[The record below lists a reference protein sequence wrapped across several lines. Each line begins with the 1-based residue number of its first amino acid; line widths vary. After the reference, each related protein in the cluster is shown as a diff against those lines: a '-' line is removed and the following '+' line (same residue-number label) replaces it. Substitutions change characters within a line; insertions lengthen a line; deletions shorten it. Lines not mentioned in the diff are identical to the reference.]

1 MNLAHP
7 AWLFALALP
16 LILAVLAVVIARLRR
31 SQWQAFAADRLRPI
45 LIKRRS
51 PVARWIS
58 FSLLLLACISLV
70 IALTRPHEKAGTREE
85 KILSR
90 NVLIAL
96 DLSRSMRVQDVK
108 PDRLS
113 RAKIAIYELLDAIP
127 NERVSI
133 IGFAGSAYV
142 YAPLTV
148 DHAAVRQTVE
158 QIDENW
164 ATLGGSNLKDAV
176 ELAIDTLKKTGQ
188 KQNALVIFS
197 DGEKHDESLDDIA
210 SEAKLAGVNILAI
223 GIGTENGDYVPN
235 ADFPGNRMIDENGQ
249 PVISRLQPE
258 VLRNLAEATNGKYA
272 AAGSGDDIASLVKNS
287 IKDLDAFE
295 MEGRQREVTIEYYQ
309 WFLLPAIVFLFASI
323 IIGTR
328 WRGIGKVAATLAIFL
343 MPDPSQADDAKDAA
357 RFLLEKNFSAA
368 AQTYRKL
375 AKESRSSNLRSRYHL
390 GEGIASLRDG
400 SFKSARSAFSKSLD
414 ANSPDVLA
422 EAHLGMANSLFQL
435 GWLEL
440 AGSAYPQDPK
450 SSPDMAQFDQLVRT
464 RLKILAAAKEDGEVE
479 KIEALITNWTDAVR
493 HCDSAI
499 SNMPANNAAKNNRQ
513 MTITYLKR
521 LRELLEEEKE
531 KTAQNMP
538 MPQPG
543 GDGESQPDEGDGDG
557 DSDEK
562 QDGDQQNKDSK
573 SPGDKGDKK
582 SEKKDGSNG
591 KEPKPKDDSSKDKNK
606 GEKPEDPNE
615 TPEKRARRILKDSA
629 DLEKGPLTPGQREFN
644 PPAKDW

>member
-1 MNLAHP
+1 LNLAHP
-7 AWLFALALP
+7 AWLFALTLP
-16 LILAVLAVVIARLRR
+16 LVLAVLAVVIARLRR

-51 PVARWIS
+51 PITRWIS

-113 RAKIAIYELLDAIP
+113 RAKIAIYELLEELP
-127 NERVSI
+127 NERVGI
-133 IGFAGSAYV
+133 IGFAGSSYV

-164 ATLGGSNLKDAV
+164 ATLGGSNLKEAL

-197 DGEKHDESLDDIA
+197 DGEKHDDSLDDIA

-235 ADFPGNRMIDENGQ
+235 ADFPSNRMVDETGQ

-287 IKDLDAFE
+287 IKELDAIE
-295 MEGRQREVTIEYYQ
+295 MDGRQREISIEYYQ
-309 WFLLPAIVFLFASI
+309 WFLLPAIAFLFATI

-328 WRGIGKVAATLAIFL
+328 WRGVGKVIAAIAIFL

-357 RFLLEKNFSAA
+357 RFLSEKNFTAA
-368 AQTYRKL
+368 SQTYRKL
-375 AKESRSSNLRSRYHL
+375 AKETRSSKLRSRYHL
-390 GEGIASLRDG
+390 GEGIASLRGG

-414 ANSPDVLA
+414 ANNPDVLA

-440 AGSAYPQDPK
+440 AESAYPQDLK

-464 RLKILAAAKEDGEVE
+464 RLKKLADAKEDGEME
-479 KIEALITNWTDAVR
+479 KIEVLITNWTDAVR
-493 HCDSAI
+493 HYDSAI
-499 SNMPANNAAKNNRQ
+499 SNMPASNAAKNNRQ

-531 KTAQNMP
+531 KTEQNMP

-543 GDGESQPDEGDGDG
+543 GEGESQPEEGDGDP
-557 DSDEK
+557 DEK
-562 QDGDQQNKDSK
+562 QGGDQQNKDSK
-573 SPGDKGDKK
+573 SPGEMGDEKR
-582 SEKKDGSNG
+582 EKKDGSNG
-591 KEPKPKDDSSKDKNK
+591 KKPKPKDDPGKDKDK

-644 PPAKDW
+644 TPAKDW

>member
-1 MNLAHP
+1 M
-7 AWLFALALP
+7 ALP
-16 LILAVLAVVIARLRR
+16 LILTVLAIVIARLRQ

-51 PVARWIS
+51 PVVRWIS

-85 KILSR
+85 KIISR

-96 DLSRSMRVQDVK
+96 DLSRSMRVQDMK

-113 RAKIAIYELLDAIP
+113 RAKIAIYELLEELP
-127 NERVSI
+127 NERVGI

-197 DGEKHDESLDDIA
+197 DGEKHDGSLDDIA

-235 ADFPGNRMIDENGQ
+235 ADFPGNRMVDENGQ

-309 WFLLPAIVFLFASI
+309 WFLLPAIAFLFASI

-328 WRGIGKVAATLAIFL
+328 WRGVGKAAAALAIFL

-357 RFLLEKNFSAA
+357 RFLSENNFTAA

-375 AKESRSSNLRSRYHL
+375 AKESPSSNLRSRYHL
-390 GEGIASLRDG
+390 GEGIAFLRGG

-414 ANSPDVLA
+414 ADNPDVLA

-435 GWLEL
+435 GWFEL
-440 AGSAYPQDPK
+440 SGYAYPQDPK

-499 SNMPANNAAKNNRQ
+499 SKMPANNAAINNRQ

-531 KTAQNMP
+531 KTEQNMP

-543 GDGESQPDEGDGDG
+543 GESESQPDEDDGDP
-557 DSDEK
+557 DEK
-562 QDGDQQNKDSK
+562 KDGDQQNKDSK
-573 SPGDKGDKK
+573 SPGDNGDEKR
-582 SEKKDGSNG
+582 EKKDGSNG
-591 KEPKPKDDSSKDKNK
+591 KEPKPKDDPGKDKNK
-606 GEKPEDPNE
+606 GENPEDPNE
-615 TPEKRARRILKDSA
+615 NPEKRARRILKDSA
-629 DLEKGPLTPGQREFN
+629 DLEKGPLTPGQVEFN

>member
-1 MNLAHP
+1 LNLAHP
-7 AWLFALALP
+7 AWLFALTLP
-16 LILAVLAVVIARLRR
+16 LVLAVLAVVIARLRR

-51 PVARWIS
+51 PITRWIS

-113 RAKIAIYELLDAIP
+113 RAKIAIYELLEELP
-127 NERVSI
+127 NERVGI
-133 IGFAGSAYV
+133 IGFAGSSYV

-164 ATLGGSNLKDAV
+164 ATLGGSNLKEAL

-197 DGEKHDESLDDIA
+197 DGEKHDDSLDDIA

-235 ADFPGNRMIDENGQ
+235 ADFPSNRMVDETGQ

-287 IKDLDAFE
+287 IKELDAIE
-295 MEGRQREVTIEYYQ
+295 MDGRQREISIEYYQ
-309 WFLLPAIVFLFASI
+309 WFLLPAIAFLFATI

-328 WRGIGKVAATLAIFL
+328 WRGVGKVIAAIAIFL

-357 RFLLEKNFSAA
+357 RFLSEKNFSAA
-368 AQTYRKL
+368 SQTYRKL
-375 AKESRSSNLRSRYHL
+375 AKETRSSNLRSRYHL
-390 GEGIASLRDG
+390 GEGIASLRGG

-414 ANSPDVLA
+414 ANNPDVLA

-440 AGSAYPQDPK
+440 AVSAYPQDLK
-450 SSPDMAQFDQLVRT
+450 SSPDMAQFDQLART
-464 RLKILAAAKEDGEVE
+464 RLKKLADAKEDGEME
-479 KIEALITNWTDAVR
+479 KIEVLITNWTDAVR
-493 HCDSAI
+493 HYDSAI
-499 SNMPANNAAKNNRQ
+499 SNMPASNAAKNNRQ

-531 KTAQNMP
+531 KTEQNMP

-543 GDGESQPDEGDGDG
+543 GEGESQPDEGDGDP
-557 DSDEK
+557 DEK
-562 QDGDQQNKDSK
+562 QGGDQQNKDSK
-573 SPGDKGDKK
+573 SPGEKGDEKR
-582 SEKKDGSNG
+582 EKKDGSNG
-591 KEPKPKDDSSKDKNK
+591 KKPKPKDDPGKDKDK

-644 PPAKDW
+644 TPAKDW

>member
-1 MNLAHP
+1 LNLAHP

-16 LILAVLAVVIARLRR
+16 LILAVLAVVISRLRR
-31 SQWQAFAADRLRPI
+31 SQWQAFAADRLRLI

-51 PVARWIS
+51 PVVRWIS

-113 RAKIAIYELLDAIP
+113 RAKIAIYELLEALP
-127 NERVSI
+127 NERVGI
-133 IGFAGSAYV
+133 IGFAGSSYV

-164 ATLGGSNLKDAV
+164 ATLGGSNLKEAV

-197 DGEKHDESLDDIA
+197 DGEKHDGSLDDIA

-235 ADFPGNRMIDENGQ
+235 ADFPGNRMIDENAQ

-272 AAGSGDDIASLVKNS
+272 AAGSGDDIASLVKTS
-287 IKDLDAFE
+287 IKELDAFE
-295 MEGRQREVTIEYYQ
+295 MEGRQREISIEYYQ

-328 WRGIGKVAATLAIFL
+328 WRGVGKVAATLAIFL

-357 RFLLEKNFSAA
+357 RFLLEKNFTAA

-375 AKESRSSNLRSRYHL
+375 AKESQSSNLRSRYHL

-414 ANSPDVLA
+414 VNNSDVLA

-435 GWLEL
+435 GWVEL

-450 SSPDMAQFDQLVRT
+450 LSPDMAQFDQLVRT
-464 RLKILAAAKEDGEVE
+464 RLKKLADAKEDGEME
-479 KIEALITNWTDAVR
+479 KIEALITNWADAVR

-499 SNMPANNAAKNNRQ
+499 FNFPANNAAKNNRQ

-531 KTAQNMP
+531 ETEQNMP

-543 GDGESQPDEGDGDG
+543 GESESQPDEGDGDP
-557 DSDEK
+557 DEK

-573 SPGDKGDKK
+573 SPGDKGDEKP
-582 SEKKDGSNG
+582 EKKDGSNG
-591 KEPKPKDDSSKDKNK
+591 KEPKPKDDTGKDKNK

-629 DLEKGPLTPGQREFN
+629 DLEKGPLTPGQVEFN

>member
-1 MNLAHP
+1 LNLAHP
-7 AWLFALALP
+7 AWLFALTLP
-16 LILAVLAVVIARLRR
+16 LVLAVLAVVIARLRR
-31 SQWQAFAADRLRPI
+31 SQWQAFAGDRLRPI

-51 PVARWIS
+51 PITRWIS

-113 RAKIAIYELLDAIP
+113 RAKIAIYELLEELP
-127 NERVSI
+127 NERVGI
-133 IGFAGSAYV
+133 IGFAGSSYV

-164 ATLGGSNLKDAV
+164 ATLGGSNLKEAL

-197 DGEKHDESLDDIA
+197 DGEKHDDSLDDIA

-235 ADFPGNRMIDENGQ
+235 ADFPSNRMVDETGQ

-287 IKDLDAFE
+287 IKELDAIE
-295 MEGRQREVTIEYYQ
+295 MDGRQREIFIEYYQ
-309 WFLLPAIVFLFASI
+309 WFLLPAIAFLFATI

-328 WRGIGKVAATLAIFL
+328 WRGVGKVIAAIAIFL

-357 RFLLEKNFSAA
+357 RFLSEKNFSAA
-368 AQTYRKL
+368 SQTYRKL
-375 AKESRSSNLRSRYHL
+375 AKETRSSNLRSRYHL
-390 GEGIASLRDG
+390 GEGIASLRGG

-414 ANSPDVLA
+414 ANNPDVLA

-440 AGSAYPQDPK
+440 AESAYPQDLK

-464 RLKILAAAKEDGEVE
+464 RLKKLADAKEDGEME
-479 KIEALITNWTDAVR
+479 KIEVLITNWTDAVR
-493 HCDSAI
+493 HYDSAI
-499 SNMPANNAAKNNRQ
+499 SNMPASNAAKNNRQ

-531 KTAQNMP
+531 KTEQNMP

-543 GDGESQPDEGDGDG
+543 GEGESQPDEGDGDP
-557 DSDEK
+557 DEK
-562 QDGDQQNKDSK
+562 QGGDQQNKDSK
-573 SPGDKGDKK
+573 SPGEKGDEKR
-582 SEKKDGSNG
+582 EKKDGSNG
-591 KEPKPKDDSSKDKNK
+591 KKPKPKDDPGKDKDK

-644 PPAKDW
+644 TPAKDW

>member
-1 MNLAHP
+1 LNLAHP
-7 AWLFALALP
+7 AWLFALTLP
-16 LILAVLAVVIARLRR
+16 LVLAVLAVVIARLRR

-51 PVARWIS
+51 PITRWIS

-113 RAKIAIYELLDAIP
+113 RAKIAIYELLEELP
-127 NERVSI
+127 NERVGI
-133 IGFAGSAYV
+133 IGFAGSSYV

-164 ATLGGSNLKDAV
+164 ATLGGSNLKEAL

-197 DGEKHDESLDDIA
+197 DGEKHDDSLDDIA

-235 ADFPGNRMIDENGQ
+235 ADFPSNRMVDETGQ

-287 IKDLDAFE
+287 IKELDAIE
-295 MEGRQREVTIEYYQ
+295 MDGRQREISIEYYQ
-309 WFLLPAIVFLFASI
+309 WFLLPAIAFLFATI

-328 WRGIGKVAATLAIFL
+328 WRGVGKVIAAIAIFL

-357 RFLLEKNFSAA
+357 RFLSEKNFSAA
-368 AQTYRKL
+368 SQTYRKL
-375 AKESRSSNLRSRYHL
+375 AKETRSSNLRSRYHL
-390 GEGIASLRDG
+390 GEGIASLRGG

-414 ANSPDVLA
+414 ANNPDVLA

-440 AGSAYPQDPK
+440 AESAYPQDLK

-464 RLKILAAAKEDGEVE
+464 RLKKLADAKEDGEME
-479 KIEALITNWTDAVR
+479 KIEVLITNWTDAVR
-493 HCDSAI
+493 HYDSAI
-499 SNMPANNAAKNNRQ
+499 SKMPASNAAKNNRQ

-531 KTAQNMP
+531 KTEQNMP

-543 GDGESQPDEGDGDG
+543 GEGESQPEEGDGDP
-557 DSDEK
+557 DEM
-562 QDGDQQNKDSK
+562 QGGDQQNKDSK
-573 SPGDKGDKK
+573 SPGEKGDEKR
-582 SEKKDGSNG
+582 EKKDGSNG
-591 KEPKPKDDSSKDKNK
+591 KKPKPKDDPGKDKDK

-644 PPAKDW
+644 TPAKDW

>member
-1 MNLAHP
+1 LNLAHP

-51 PVARWIS
+51 PITRWIS
-58 FSLLLLACISLV
+58 FSLLLFAYICLV
-70 IALTRPHEKAGTREE
+70 IALARPHEKAGTREE

-113 RAKIAIYELLDAIP
+113 RAKIAIYELLEELP
-127 NERVSI
+127 NERVGI
-133 IGFAGSAYV
+133 IGFAGSSYV

-164 ATLGGSNLKDAV
+164 ATLGGSNLKEAL

-197 DGEKHDESLDDIA
+197 DGEKHDGSLDDIA

-287 IKDLDAFE
+287 IKELDAFE
-295 MEGRQREVTIEYYQ
+295 MEGRQREISIEYYQ
-309 WFLLPAIVFLFASI
+309 WFLLPAIAFLFASI

-328 WRGIGKVAATLAIFL
+328 WRGVGKVTAALAIFL
-343 MPDPSQADDAKDAA
+343 MPDPSQADDAEDAA
-357 RFLLEKNFSAA
+357 RLLSEKNFTAA
-368 AQTYRKL
+368 SQTYRKL
-375 AKESRSSNLRSRYHL
+375 AKETRSSNLRSRYHL
-390 GEGIASLRDG
+390 GEGIASLRGG

-414 ANSPDVLA
+414 ANNPDVLA

-440 AGSAYPQDPK
+440 AGSAYPQDLK
-450 SSPDMAQFDQLVRT
+450 SSPDMAQFDQLART
-464 RLKILAAAKEDGEVE
+464 RLKKLADAKEDGEVE

-493 HCDSAI
+493 HYDSAI
-499 SNMPANNAAKNNRQ
+499 SNMPGNIVAQNNRQ

-531 KTAQNMP
+531 KTEQNMP

-543 GDGESQPDEGDGDG
+543 GESESQPEEGDGDP
-557 DSDEK
+557 DEK
-562 QDGDQQNKDSK
+562 QGGDQQNKDSK
-573 SPGDKGDKK
+573 SPGEKGDEKR
-582 SEKKDGSNG
+582 EKKDGSNG
-591 KEPKPKDDSSKDKNK
+591 KKPKPKDDPGKDKDK

-644 PPAKDW
+644 TPAKDW

>member
-7 AWLFALALP
+7 AWLFALTLP
-16 LILAVLAVVIARLRR
+16 LILAVLAVVITRLRR

-51 PVARWIS
+51 PVVRWIS

-113 RAKIAIYELLDAIP
+113 RAKIAIYELLEELP
-127 NERVSI
+127 NERVGI

-197 DGEKHDESLDDIA
+197 DGEKHDGSLDDIA

-235 ADFPGNRMIDENGQ
+235 ADFPGNRMVDENGQ

-287 IKDLDAFE
+287 IKELDAFE
-295 MEGRQREVTIEYYQ
+295 MEGSQREVTIDYYQ

-328 WRGIGKVAATLAIFL
+328 WRGVGKAAAALAIFL
-343 MPDPSQADDAKDAA
+343 MPGPSHADDAKDAA
-357 RFLLEKNFSAA
+357 RFLLEKNFTAA

-375 AKESRSSNLRSRYHL
+375 AKESQSSNLRSRYHL
-390 GEGIASLRDG
+390 GDGIASLRGG

-414 ANSPDVLA
+414 ANNPDVLA

-435 GWLEL
+435 GWFEL
-440 AGSAYPQDPK
+440 SGYAYPQDPK

-464 RLKILAAAKEDGEVE
+464 RLKKLAAAKEGGEVE

-499 SNMPANNAAKNNRQ
+499 SKMPANNAATNNRQ

-531 KTAQNMP
+531 KTEQNMP

-543 GDGESQPDEGDGDG
+543 GEGESQPDEGDGDP
-557 DSDEK
+557 DEK

-573 SPGDKGDKK
+573 SPGDKGDEKR
-582 SEKKDGSNG
+582 EKKDGSNG
-591 KEPKPKDDSSKDKNK
+591 KEPKPKDDSGKDKNK
-606 GEKPEDPNE
+606 GENPEDPNE

-629 DLEKGPLTPGQREFN
+629 DLEKGPLTPGQVEFN

>member
-1 MNLAHP
+1 LNLAHP

-51 PVARWIS
+51 PVVRWIS

-113 RAKIAIYELLDAIP
+113 RAKIAIYELLEELP
-127 NERVSI
+127 NERVGI

-164 ATLGGSNLKDAV
+164 ATFGGSNLKDAV
-176 ELAIDTLKKTGQ
+176 VLAIDTLKKTGQ

-197 DGEKHDESLDDIA
+197 DGEKHDGSLDDIA

-272 AAGSGDDIASLVKNS
+272 AAGSGDDIASLVKTS
-287 IKDLDAFE
+287 IKELDAFE
-295 MEGRQREVTIEYYQ
+295 MEGRQREISIEYYQ

-328 WRGIGKVAATLAIFL
+328 WRGVGKVAATLAIFL
-343 MPDPSQADDAKDAA
+343 MPDPSHADDAKDAA
-357 RFLLEKNFSAA
+357 RLLSEKNFTAA

-375 AKESRSSNLRSRYHL
+375 AKESQSSNLRSRYHL
-390 GEGIASLRDG
+390 GEGIASLRGD

-414 ANSPDVLA
+414 VNNPDVLA

-499 SNMPANNAAKNNRQ
+499 SNIPANNAATNNRQ

-531 KTAQNMP
+531 KTEQNMP

-543 GDGESQPDEGDGDG
+543 GEGESQPDEGDGDP
-557 DSDEK
+557 DEK
-562 QDGDQQNKDSK
+562 QDGNQQNKDSK
-573 SPGDKGDKK
+573 SPGDKGDEKR
-582 SEKKDGSNG
+582 EKKDGSNG
-591 KEPKPKDDSSKDKNK
+591 KEPKPKDDPGKEKNK
-606 GEKPEDPNE
+606 GGKPEDPNE

-629 DLEKGPLTPGQREFN
+629 DLEKGPLTPGQIEFN

>member
-7 AWLFALALP
+7 AWLFALTLP
-16 LILAVLAVVIARLRR
+16 LVLAVLAVVIARLRR

-51 PVARWIS
+51 PITRWIS

-113 RAKIAIYELLDAIP
+113 RAKIAIYELLEELP
-127 NERVSI
+127 NERVGI
-133 IGFAGSAYV
+133 IGFAGSSYV

-164 ATLGGSNLKDAV
+164 ATLGGSNLKEAL

-197 DGEKHDESLDDIA
+197 DGEKHDDSLDDIA

-235 ADFPGNRMIDENGQ
+235 ADFPSNRMVDETGQ

-287 IKDLDAFE
+287 IKELDAIE
-295 MEGRQREVTIEYYQ
+295 MEGRQREISIEYYQ
-309 WFLLPAIVFLFASI
+309 WFLLPAIAFLFATI

-328 WRGIGKVAATLAIFL
+328 WRGVGKVIAAIAIFL

-357 RFLLEKNFSAA
+357 RFLSEKNFSAA
-368 AQTYRKL
+368 SQTYRKL
-375 AKESRSSNLRSRYHL
+375 AKETRSSNLRSRYHL
-390 GEGIASLRDG
+390 GEGIASLRGG

-414 ANSPDVLA
+414 ANNPDVLA

-440 AGSAYPQDPK
+440 ADSAYPQDLK

-464 RLKILAAAKEDGEVE
+464 RLKKLADAKEDGEME
-479 KIEALITNWTDAVR
+479 KIEVLITNWTDAVR
-493 HCDSAI
+493 HYDSAI
-499 SNMPANNAAKNNRQ
+499 SNMPASNAAKNNRQ

-531 KTAQNMP
+531 KTEQNMP

-543 GDGESQPDEGDGDG
+543 GEGESQPDEGDGDP
-557 DSDEK
+557 DEK
-562 QDGDQQNKDSK
+562 QGGDQQNKDSK
-573 SPGDKGDKK
+573 SPGEKGDEKR
-582 SEKKDGSNG
+582 EKKDGSNG
-591 KEPKPKDDSSKDKNK
+591 KKPKPKDDPGKDKDK

-644 PPAKDW
+644 TPAKDW

>member
-51 PVARWIS
+51 PVVRWIS

-70 IALTRPHEKAGTREE
+70 IALARPLEKAGTREE

-127 NERVSI
+127 NERVGI

-440 AGSAYPQDPK
+440 AGYAYPQDPK

-543 GDGESQPDEGDGDG
+543 GDGESQPDEGDGD
-557 DSDEK
+557 SDEK

-582 SEKKDGSNG
+582 LDKKDGSNG
-591 KEPKPKDDSSKDKNK
+591 KEPKPKDDPGKDKDK
-606 GEKPEDPNE
+606 GEKSEDPNE

>member
-16 LILAVLAVVIARLRR
+16 LILAVLAVVISRLRR
-31 SQWQAFAADRLRPI
+31 SQWQAFAADRLRLI

-51 PVARWIS
+51 PVVRWIS

-113 RAKIAIYELLDAIP
+113 RAKIAIYELLEALP
-127 NERVSI
+127 NERVGI
-133 IGFAGSAYV
+133 IGFAGSSYV

-164 ATLGGSNLKDAV
+164 ATLGGSNLKEAV

-197 DGEKHDESLDDIA
+197 DGEKHDGSLDDIA

-287 IKDLDAFE
+287 IKELDAFE
-295 MEGRQREVTIEYYQ
+295 MEGRQREISIEYYQ
-309 WFLLPAIVFLFASI
+309 WFLLPAIAFLFASI

-328 WRGIGKVAATLAIFL
+328 WRGVGKVTAALAIFL
-343 MPDPSQADDAKDAA
+343 MPDPSQADDAEDAA
-357 RFLLEKNFSAA
+357 RLLSEKNFTAA
-368 AQTYRKL
+368 SQTYRKL
-375 AKESRSSNLRSRYHL
+375 AKETRSSNLRSRYHL
-390 GEGIASLRDG
+390 GEGIASLRGG

-414 ANSPDVLA
+414 ANNPDVLA

-440 AGSAYPQDPK
+440 AGSAYPQDLK
-450 SSPDMAQFDQLVRT
+450 SSPDMAQFDQLART
-464 RLKILAAAKEDGEVE
+464 RLKKLADAKEDGEVE

-493 HCDSAI
+493 HYDSAI
-499 SNMPANNAAKNNRQ
+499 SNMPASNAAKNNRQ

-531 KTAQNMP
+531 KTEQNMP

-543 GDGESQPDEGDGDG
+543 GEGESQPDEGDGDP
-557 DSDEK
+557 DEK
-562 QDGDQQNKDSK
+562 QGGDQQNKDSK
-573 SPGDKGDKK
+573 SPGEKGDEKR
-582 SEKKDGSNG
+582 EKKDGSNG
-591 KEPKPKDDSSKDKNK
+591 KKPKPKDDPGKDKDK

-644 PPAKDW
+644 TPAKDW

>member
-1 MNLAHP
+1 LNLAHP

-16 LILAVLAVVIARLRR
+16 IILAVLAVVVARLRR

-51 PVARWIS
+51 PLARWIS
-58 FSLLLLACISLV
+58 FSLLLLACIGLV
-70 IALTRPHEKAGTREE
+70 TALTRPHEKAGTREE

-113 RAKIAIYELLDAIP
+113 RAKIAIYELLEELP
-127 NERVSI
+127 NERVGI
-133 IGFAGSAYV
+133 IGFAGSSYV

-164 ATLGGSNLKDAV
+164 TTLGGSNLKEAV

-197 DGEKHDESLDDIA
+197 DGEKHDGSLDDIA

-258 VLRNLAEATNGKYA
+258 VLRKLAEATSGKYT
-272 AAGSGDDIASLVKNS
+272 AAGSGDDIASLVKNA
-287 IKDLDAFE
+287 IKELDAFE
-295 MEGRQREVTIEYYQ
+295 MEGRQRDISVECYQ
-309 WFLLPAIVFLFASI
+309 WFLLPAIALLFASI

-328 WRGIGKVAATLAIFL
+328 WRGVGKAAAALAIFL

-357 RFLLEKNFSAA
+357 RFLSEKNFTASS
-368 AQTYRKL
+368 QIYRKL
-375 AKESRSSNLRSRYHL
+375 AKETRSSNLRSRYHL
-390 GEGIASLRDG
+390 GEGIASLRGG

-414 ANSPDVLA
+414 ANNPDVLA
-422 EAHLGMANSLFQL
+422 EAHLGMANTLFQL

-450 SSPDMAQFDQLVRT
+450 KTPDMAQFDQIARS
-464 RLKILAAAKEDGEVE
+464 RIKKIADAEEDGEVE

-493 HCDSAI
+493 HCESAEAQ
-499 SNMPANNAAKNNRQ
+499 SQNNNAAKNNRQ

-531 KTAQNMP
+531 KAQQSCP

-543 GDGESQPDEGDGDG
+543 GEGESEPDEGDGDP
-557 DSDEK
+557 DEN

-582 SEKKDGSNG
+582 RDKKDGSDG
-591 KEPKPKDDSSKDKNK
+591 KEPKPKEDNGKDKNK
-606 GEKPEDPNE
+606 GDKADDPNE

>member
-1 MNLAHP
+1 M
-7 AWLFALALP
+7 
-16 LILAVLAVVIARLRR
+16 
-31 SQWQAFAADRLRPI
+31 
-45 LIKRRS
+45 
-51 PVARWIS
+51 
-58 FSLLLLACISLV
+58 LLLACISLV

-127 NERVSI
+127 NERVGI

-287 IKDLDAFE
+287 IKELDAFE
-295 MEGRQREVTIEYYQ
+295 MEGSQREVTIEYYQ

-582 SEKKDGSNG
+582 LDKKDGSNG
-591 KEPKPKDDSSKDKNK
+591 KEPKPKDDPGKDKDK
-606 GEKPEDPNE
+606 GEKSEDPNE